1 MAIEGGYA
9 PPGVYTRTIFEDSNT
24 NLAQLQG
31 KVPTL
36 IGVGKQTF
44 QVTGSELVRG
54 SSSTIDQRIVEED
67 PTGRMISD
75 TNPDGSFVL
84 GDFDG
89 VLTEVYVRHFPI
101 VTGDGTGTT
110 SNTPS
115 SVAVTINGNST
126 VVIEVD
132 GAKGKIRLAE
142 APSQGD
148 DVRVSY
154 FFNRTDTFVEDEV
167 LTSQVSAFQT
177 EIKGSASSFVI
188 TAETNT
194 LILTCDGQTQVLTL
208 GVEAVR
214 ADSLDKIENLING
227 AGLGSLVAS
236 TYEDQDGS
244 ENLLLSADGQ
254 IIVGAGTA
262 NLALGIYTNQQGTA
276 RNSTFFTTNGPIVDG
291 SNGGVI
297 TTDVNRITV
306 KVDDIVVQAESVDG
320 ANGSFTLAAPP
331 KVGSTVSVSYHHNTF
346 QDKFDYIPGRDVK
359 SLDRVSLVASG
370 GGASAQFIQDVDF
383 VLSDDKIVWGTASI
397 VSKGETQTGNTAFG
411 ATQVSA
417 LLRDERG
424 YLLECSPVTNTSVI
438 PPRVLANTFKLP
450 YQPVDGTGSG
460 IPTSN
465 PALIQVRTG
474 VTFSDALENPVAT
487 VVRVDSATSQITLA
501 TAPPTN
507 HKVFATFFYSILQD
521 RFDLNAY
528 TVAVETVGASGVG
541 TYTLTSGSTSFFGAE
556 LTAKGNDLAEV
567 VVGFPSGSEALIGT
581 RFSGGVPVEETITL
595 EFGEFEAT
603 PAIFFAE
610 GSASY
615 YLVQGESDTLN
626 ITVNAQQVVMEF
638 DQPTDNGRLGNLT
651 HAVGEVLPYSVESN
665 NQTLANGINA
675 SVDLVVDGKSLASA
689 SIAGNVQTANTIISA
704 INTQANAVPAS
715 YTAMSPFGA
724 WQAIANGYNA
734 FQFRYVGDQSGPSAT
749 LTATIP
755 VGQYLNATALAGA
768 SDLADYNN
776 SLGVNKAIQV
786 AILEYIKDE
795 NVDLDGQANV
805 SAAGAGNGVFE
816 GLEIT
821 VSADTSNRL
830 VFSLVGVPNIAD
842 GANDDDNFGYVEF
855 IGADDNTFLSLAG
868 VDYGVADGTQSKW
881 GQLPVATLATT
892 VLGGGPQRDRVV
904 LKNRTLIGNS
914 YYPPVDLGISV
925 TTGTN
930 LDLMGISPTLNVAS
944 SRTSVLDKPSI
955 RLTVGWDEVDDVS
968 GIPAKIMYDGTGVE
982 DANNVLSLTI
992 DGTPISITL
1001 TANGAG
1007 TELDIDELVVAL
1019 NDNAALGAHGTA
1031 IIEGQYIR
1039 IVSAYNTTTSY
1050 IKVGAGSANT
1060 AFGLTEGDVVATK
1073 GLSAQ
1078 ALSDALNSSLEP
1090 HATFKD
1096 FLFSFNMTG
1105 GDATKFG
1112 TNAIALIHTDAV
1124 GKQYLGFESMLV
1136 GVASILDV
1144 TACNIANTR
1153 GNGLKITT
1161 DSGAVGEAS
1170 IQGYNL
1176 SSNNPKGT
1184 GSAGTS
1190 TIKNGVGADGR
1201 ISQTYVDSVT
1211 GFTITILP
1219 RDGGVAYPTGAGAT
1233 MTFNV
1238 SSSLTTNANIP
1249 QYAIPGVSLTVSNTL
1264 DTAIGDNAL
1273 VETFFKGGKE
1283 PTIGQTYYIDFTRD
1297 RSSFNTRTFTNL
1309 ADVVRTYGEI
1319 SLENTLSMG
1328 AYLAFSNG
1336 ATALACKQIQLATGI
1351 VEPSEDQ
1358 MVTALQQIEGEIVP
1372 GLSPSVIVPL
1382 MPASTSLLSA
1392 ISNHCDVQSSLR
1404 YRSERRAVLG
1414 CAVGTQPRDAQA
1426 LAQATGNSRV
1436 CLIYPDIAN
1445 IRFTNSQGVA
1455 QSYFV
1460 GGEMIAVAV
1469 AMATSNPTLDSAT
1482 PWTNRSVNGFTDL
1495 GRVLDDVD
1503 ANNTANAGVTV
1514 LKQTPQGIQ
1523 VRHGLTTNMTSVLT
1537 KTPTVVQ
1544 IADDVH
1550 LRVRNLCNRYIG
1562 TKFVPNTISQ
1572 IEGRVNGLFKQLVR
1586 DQIIST
1592 YTGLTVATDPN
1603 DPTGLLVDVF
1613 YKPVYPLLYIQFTF
1627 TVQGS

>member
-9 PPGVYTRTIFEDSNT
+9 PPGVYTRTIFEDTNT
-24 NLAQLQG
+24 NIAQLQG

-36 IGVGKQTF
+36 MGVGKQTF

-84 GDFDG
+84 SEFDG
-89 VLTEVYVRHFPI
+89 VLTEIYTRHSPI
-101 VTGDGTGTT
+101 VTGDGSGTN

-115 SVAVTINGNST
+115 SVSATINGNAT
-126 VVIEVD
+126 VIIEVD
-132 GAKGKIRLAE
+132 GANGKIRLAE
-142 APSQGD
+142 APSLGD

-154 FFNRTDTFVEDEV
+154 FFNRTDTYVEDEV
-167 LTSQVSAFQT
+167 LTTQVSDFQT
-177 EIKGSASSFVI
+177 EIRGSASNFVI
-188 TAETNT
+188 TADTNT
-194 LILTCDGQTQVLTL
+194 LILTCDGQTKVLTL

-214 ADSLDKIENLING
+214 ADSLDKVENIING
-227 AGLGSLVAS
+227 ASIGSLVAS
-236 TYEDQDGS
+236 TYVDQDGS

-254 IIVGAGTA
+254 IVVGAGTS

-276 RNSTFFTTNGPIVDG
+276 RNRTFFTAKGPIVDG

-297 TTDVNRITV
+297 TTDVNLISV
-306 KVDDIVVQAESVDG
+306 KVDAVAVQAESVDG
-320 ANGSFTLAAPP
+320 ANGSFTLVSPP
-331 KVGSTVSVSYHHNTF
+331 KVGSTVSVSYYQNTF
-346 QDKFDYIPGRDVK
+346 KDQFDFIPGRDVK

-370 GGASAQFIQDVDF
+370 GGASALFTQDVDF

-397 VSKGETQTGNTAFG
+397 VSLGETQTGNTAFG
-411 ATQVSA
+411 SNQVSA
-417 LLRDERG
+417 LLRDEKG
-424 YLLECSPVTNTSVI
+424 YLLECAPVTNTSVI

-465 PALIQVRTG
+465 TALIQVRTG
-474 VTFSDALENPVAT
+474 VSFADALENPVAT
-487 VVRVDSATSQITLA
+487 VTRVDPANSQITLA

-528 TVAVETVGASGVG
+528 NVAVETVGASGIG
-541 TYTLTSGSTSFFGAE
+541 TYTLTSGTTSYYGAE
-556 LTAKGNDLAEV
+556 LTAKGIDLTEV
-567 VVGFPSGSEALIGT
+567 VVEFPSGSEALIGT
-581 RFSGGVPVEETITL
+581 RFSSGTPVGETITL
-595 EFGEFEAT
+595 EFGDFEET

-615 YLVQGESDTLN
+615 YLVQGQSDTLN
-626 ITVNAQQVVMEF
+626 ITVDQHPVVVLF
-638 DQPTDNGRLGNLT
+638 DEPTGSSRLGHMT
-651 HAVGEVLPYSVESN
+651 HAVGEVLPYTAESN
-665 NQTLANGINA
+665 NADLGTAIST
-675 SVDLVVDGKSLASA
+675 SVDLVVDGKALASA
-689 SIAGNVQTANTIISA
+689 TVAGDDKTITHLVA
-704 INTQANAVPAS
+704 EINTQANLVKPV
-715 YTAMSPFGA
+715 YTAMSPMGA
-724 WQAIANGYNA
+724 WTASNVGVADAYRKFTFQYTGNANAGQTFANC
-734 FQFRYVGDQSGPSAT
+734 
-749 LTATIP
+749 TI
-755 VGQYLNATALAGA
+755 
-768 SDLADYNN
+768 D
-776 SLGVNKAIQV
+776 
-786 AILEYIKDE
+786 
-795 NVDLDGQANV
+795 
-805 SAAGAGNGVFE
+805 AGNYVLVADLVAKVQAAIVAKIAAVG
-816 GLEIT
+816 GAYANLDIT
-821 VSADTSNRL
+821 VGSDSSNRL
-830 VFSLVGVPNIAD
+830 
-842 GANDDDNFGYVEF
+842 
-855 IGADDNTFLSLAG
+855 TFELTTLP
-868 VDYGVADGTQSKW
+868 VADAYGYIEFTSAGGDFLDVAGIDFAAAIGGTQTKV
-881 GQLPVATLATT
+881 GILPVATKVSTA
-892 VLGGGPQRDRVV
+892 LGGGALRDR
-904 LKNRTLIGNS
+904 LILRNRTFIGNK
-914 YYPPVDLGISV
+914 YYSPVDLGLSV

-930 LDLMGISPTLNVAS
+930 LDLMGISPTLNVIS
-944 SRTSVLDKPSI
+944 TRTSVLDNPSL
-955 RLTVGWDEVDDVS
+955 RLTVGWDEISNDTY
-968 GIPAKIMYDGTGVE
+968 IPSKKFYDGTGAE
-982 DANNVLSLTI
+982 DANQVLSLTI
-992 DGTPISITL
+992 DGTPVSVTM

-1007 TELDIDELVVAL
+1007 TDLDIQDIVTLL
-1019 NDNAALGAHGTA
+1019 NHGVDGLLTATAHV
-1031 IIEGQYIR
+1031 EGQYIR
-1039 IVSAYNTTTSY
+1039 IVSDTNTTTSY
-1050 IKVGAGSANT
+1050 IKVGAGTANT
-1060 AFGLTEGDVVATK
+1060 AFGLTEGTVVATK

-1078 ALSDALNSSLEP
+1078 SLSDALMSSLE
-1090 HATFKD
+1090 AGGALSLA
-1096 FLFSFNMTG
+1096 LFSVDQTG
-1105 GDATKFG
+1105 GDVTKFG
-1112 TNAIALIHTDAV
+1112 TNAVALIHTDAV
-1124 GKQYLGFESMLV
+1124 GKQYLGFESLEA
-1136 GVASILDV
+1136 GVDSILDV
-1144 TACNIANTR
+1144 TG
-1153 GNGLKITT
+1153 GNVATTKGTGLKITT
-1161 DSGAVGEAS
+1161 DSGAVGEAAY
-1170 IQGYNL
+1170 QGYNL

-1190 TIKNGVGADGR
+1190 TLKDAVGADGR
-1201 ISQTYVDSVT
+1201 VSQTYVDSVT

-1219 RDGGVAYPTGAGAT
+1219 REGGVAYPTGADAT

-1238 SSSLTTNANIP
+1238 SSSLKTNANIA
-1249 QYAIPGVSLTVSNTL
+1249 QYAIPGVSLRVTNTL

-1273 VETFFKGGKE
+1273 VETYYKGGKE
-1283 PTIGQTYYIDFTRD
+1283 PTVGQTYYIDFTRD

-1328 AYLAFSNG
+1328 AFLAFSNG
-1336 ATALACKQIQLATGI
+1336 ATALACKQIQLDTG
-1351 VEPSEDQ
+1351 VVSPTEDQ
-1358 MVTALQQIEGEIVP
+1358 MLIAVQQIEGEIVP

-1382 MPASTSLLSA
+1382 MPASTALLSA

-1426 LAQATGNSRV
+1426 LAQATGNSRI
-1436 CLIYPDIAN
+1436 CLVYPDIAN
-1445 IRFTNSQGVA
+1445 IRFTDSQGVA

-1460 GGEMIAVAV
+1460 GGEMVAVAV
-1469 AMATSNPTLDSAT
+1469 AMATSNPTIDSAE
-1482 PWTNRSVNGFTDL
+1482 PWTNRVINGFTDL
-1495 GRVLDDVD
+1495 GRILDDVD
-1503 ANNTANAGVTV
+1503 ANTTANAGITV

-1613 YKPVYPLLYIQFTF
+1613 YKPVFPLLYIQFTF

>member
-9 PPGVYTRTIFEDSNT
+9 PPGVYTRTIFEDTNT

-31 KVPTL
+31 KVPTI

-67 PTGRMISD
+67 PTGRMIAD

-84 GDFDG
+84 SDFDG

-101 VTGDGTGTT
+101 VTGDGSGST

-115 SVAVTINGNST
+115 SVSATINGNAT
-126 VVIEVD
+126 VIIEVD
-132 GAKGKIRLAE
+132 GAKGKVRLAE

-148 DVRVSY
+148 DVRISY

-167 LTSQVSAFQT
+167 LSSQVSDFQT
-177 EIKGSASSFVI
+177 EIRGSASTFVI

-194 LILTCDGQTQVLTL
+194 LILTCDGETQVLTL
-208 GVEAVR
+208 GVDAVR
-214 ADSLDKIENLING
+214 ADSLNKVQNAING
-227 AGLGSLVAS
+227 AEIGSLTAS
-236 TYEDQDGS
+236 TYVDQNGS
-244 ENLLLSADGQ
+244 ENLLLSANGE

-262 NLALGIYTNQQGTA
+262 NLALGIYTNQRGSD
-276 RNSTFFTTNGPIVDG
+276 RNRTFFTANGPIVDG

-297 TTDVNRITV
+297 TTDVSLITV
-306 KVDDIVVQAESVDG
+306 KVDNAVVQAVSLDG
-320 ANGSFTLAAPP
+320 ANGSFTLATPP
-331 KVGSTVSVSYHHNTF
+331 KVGSTVSVSYYHNTF

-370 GGASAQFIQDVDF
+370 GGAAAQFIQDVDF
-383 VLSDDKIVWGTASI
+383 VLSDDRIVWGTASI
-397 VSKGETQTGNTAFG
+397 VSQGETQTGNTSFG
-411 ATQVSA
+411 TTQVSA

-474 VTFSDALENPVAT
+474 VSFADALENPVAT
-487 VVRVDSATSQITLA
+487 VTRVDPATSQITLA

-521 RFDLNAY
+521 KFDLNAY
-528 TVAVETVGASGVG
+528 NVTVEAVGASGVG
-541 TYTLTSGSTSFFGAE
+541 TYTLTSGTTSFFGAE
-556 LTAKGNDLAEV
+556 LTAKGNDLSETV
-567 VVGFPSGSEALIGT
+567 IEFPSGSEALTGT
-581 RFSGGVPVEETITL
+581 RFSSGVQVEEIITL
-595 EFGEFEAT
+595 QFGNFDET
-603 PAIFFAE
+603 PATFFVE
-610 GSASY
+610 GSAPY
-615 YLVQGESDTLN
+615 YLVDGQSDTLA
-626 ITVNAQQVVMEF
+626 ITVDQQAVSVDF
-638 DQPTDNGRLGNLT
+638 SAPTDGTRLGNIT
-651 HAVGEVLPYSVESN
+651 HHVGEVLPYTAESDN
-665 NQTLANGINA
+665 SNLGDGISTSITLNVDGLDLPACTVAGDDKTV
-675 SVDLVVDGKSLASA
+675 SDLV
-689 SIAGNVQTANTIISA
+689 TE
-704 INTQANAVPAS
+704 INTRSLTVKPT
-715 YTAMSPFGA
+715 YTAMSVMGA
-724 WQAIANGYNA
+724 WSAKGNTYKV
-734 FQFRYVGDQSGPSAT
+734 FKFSYRGDTTPESTVTCTIDEADY
-749 LTATIP
+749 LTAE
-755 VGQYLNATALAGA
+755 ALAGD
-768 SDLADYNN
+768 STILGDLANT
-776 SLGVNKAIQV
+776 GVNKA
-786 AILEYIKDE
+786 L
-795 NVDLDGQANV
+795 VDGIALVPAV
-805 SAAGAGNGVFE
+805 L
-816 GLEIT
+816 GLQIT
-821 VSADTSNRL
+821 CSSVGGRL
-830 VFSLVGVPNIAD
+830 VFTLDAIPGGD
-842 GANDDDNFGYVEF
+842 TYGYIEF
-855 IGADDNTFLSLAG
+855 ITDADPDTSFLSVAG
-868 VDYGVADGTQSKW
+868 IDGHQNTGSNGGTQTKW
-881 GQLPVATLATT
+881 GFMPVAASAS
-892 VLGGGPQRDRVV
+892 VDILGNGILTEPHRDRLI
-904 LKNRTLIGNS
+904 LKNRTLIGNT
-914 YYPPVDLGISV
+914 YYPPSSIDLGLSV
-925 TTGTN
+925 STGTN
-930 LDLMGISPTLNVAS
+930 LNLMGITPSLSLIA
-944 SRTSVLDKPSI
+944 SRTSVIDKPSI
-955 RLTVGWDEVDDVS
+955 LLNVGWDEVDAVS
-968 GIPAKIMYDGTGVE
+968 GIPAKTMYDGSGQE
-982 DANNVLSLTI
+982 DQNDTLVLVLSGNTI
-992 DGTPISITL
+992 PVTFTSS
-1001 TANGAG
+1001 GAG
-1007 TELDIDELVVAL
+1007 TERDIGELITTLNTAL
-1019 NDNAALGAHGTA
+1019 ATHGSAHA
-1031 IIEGQYIR
+1031 EGQNIR
-1039 IVSAYNTTTSY
+1039 VVSAYNDTNAY
-1050 IKVGAGSANT
+1050 IRVGAGAGNT
-1060 AFGLTEGDVVATK
+1060 AFNLIEGDTVSAK
-1073 GLSAQ
+1073 GVSAS
-1078 ALSDALNSSLEP
+1078 ALVSALMSHSE
-1090 HATFKD
+1090 AEADIAD
-1096 FLFSFNMTG
+1096 FLVSVANINIDDG
-1105 GDATKFG
+1105 AADKYA
-1112 TNAIALIHTDAV
+1112 TNAVSFIHTDAV
-1124 GKQYLGFESMLV
+1124 GKQYIGFESLAV

-1144 TACNIANTR
+1144 TPCNIAQTK
-1153 GNGLKITT
+1153 GTGLKLTT
-1161 DSGAVGEAS
+1161 SSGAVGEAS
-1170 IQGYNL
+1170 TQGFFL
-1176 SSNNPKGT
+1176 TSNNPNGT
-1184 GSAGTS
+1184 GSANTS
-1190 TIKNGVGADGR
+1190 TINDGTGADGR

-1219 RDGGVAYPTGAGAT
+1219 REGGIAYPTGADAT
-1233 MTFNV
+1233 LTFNV
-1238 SSSLTTNANIP
+1238 STSIKTNANIP
-1249 QYAIPGVSLTVSNTL
+1249 QYAIPGVSLVVSNTL

-1273 VETFFKGGKE
+1273 VETFYKGGKE

-1328 AYLAFSNG
+1328 AFLAFSNG
-1336 ATALACKQIQLATGI
+1336 ATALACKQIQLDTG
-1351 VEPSEDQ
+1351 VVQPSEDQ
-1358 MVTALQQIEGEIVP
+1358 MVTALQEIEGEIVP

-1382 MPASTSLLSA
+1382 MPASTALLSA

-1445 IRFTNSQGVA
+1445 IRFTDSQGVA

-1469 AMATSNPTLDSAT
+1469 AMATSNPAIDSAT

-1495 GRVLDDVD
+1495 GRILDDVD
-1503 ANNTANAGVTV
+1503 ANTTANAGITV

-1572 IEGRVNGLFKQLVR
+1572 IEGRVNALFKQLVR

>member
-9 PPGVYTRTIFEDSNT
+9 PPGVYTRTIFEDTNT

-31 KVPTL
+31 KVPTI

-84 GDFDG
+84 SDFDG

-115 SVAVTINGNST
+115 SVSATINGNAT
-126 VVIEVD
+126 VIIEVD
-132 GAKGKIRLAE
+132 GANGRIRLAE

-148 DVRVSY
+148 DVRISY

-167 LTSQVSAFQT
+167 LSSQVSDFQT
-177 EIKGSASSFVI
+177 EIKGAASTFVI

-194 LILTCDGQTQVLTL
+194 LIITCDGQTQVLTL
-208 GVEAVR
+208 GVESVR

-227 AGLGSLVAS
+227 AQIGSLTAS
-236 TYEDQDGS
+236 TYVDQNGS
-244 ENLLLSADGQ
+244 ENLLLSADGE
-254 IIVGAGTA
+254 IKIGDGTA

-276 RNSTFFTTNGPIVDG
+276 RNRTFFTTNGPIVDG

-306 KVDDIVVQAESVDG
+306 KVDDTAVQAESVDG
-320 ANGSFTLAAPP
+320 ANGSFTLASPP

-370 GGASAQFIQDVDF
+370 GGAAAQFIQDVDF
-383 VLSDDKIVWGTASI
+383 VLSNDRIVWGTASI
-397 VSKGETQTGNTAFG
+397 VSQGETQTGNTPFG
-411 ATQVSA
+411 TAQVSA

-424 YLLECSPVTNTSVI
+424 YLLECSPVVNTSVI

-474 VTFSDALENPVAT
+474 VSFTDALENPVAT
-487 VVRVDSATSQITLA
+487 VVRVDPATSQITLA
-501 TAPPTN
+501 SAPPTN

-528 TVAVETVGASGVG
+528 NVAVESVGASGVG
-541 TYTLTSGSTSFFGAE
+541 TYNLTSGTTSFFGTE
-556 LTAKGNDLAEV
+556 LTAKGVDLAEV
-567 VVGFPSGSEALIGT
+567 VVNFPSGSEALIGT
-581 RFSGGVPVEETITL
+581 RFSGGVPVEEIITL

-615 YLVQGESDTLN
+615 YLVQGKSDTLN
-626 ITVNAQQVVMEF
+626 ITVNAQQVVAEF
-638 DQPTDNGRLGNLT
+638 DQPTEGGRLGNIT

-675 SVDLVVDGKSLASA
+675 SVDLVVDGKSLASS
-689 SIAGNVQTANTIISA
+689 SITGNAQTANTIISA
-704 INTQANAVPAS
+704 INTQAAAVPAC
-715 YTAMSPFGA
+715 YTAMSPFGLFTA
-724 WQAIANGYNA
+724 TNNSYKA
-734 FQFRYVGDQSGPSAT
+734 FQFRYVGDQSGESAT
-749 LTATIP
+749 LTATLDEAD
-755 VGQYLNATALAGA
+755 YLNATALAGA
-768 SDLADYNN
+768 SDLANVAN
-776 SLGVNKAIQV
+776 STGVNKAIQT
-786 AILEYIKDE
+786 AIE
-795 NVDLDGQANV
+795 NYV
-805 SAAGAGNGVFE
+805 GAGGAGVFD

-821 VSADTSNRL
+821 VEADTNNRL
-830 VFSLVGVPNIAD
+830 VFSLVGVPNQAD
-842 GANDDDNFGYVEF
+842 GAAENDAFGYVEF
-855 IGADDNTFLSLAG
+855 IGADDNTFLSVAG
-868 VDYGVADGTQSKW
+868 IDYDVAGGTQSKW
-881 GQLPVATLATT
+881 GQLPVASKVSTA
-892 VLGGGPQRDRVV
+892 LGGGALRDRLI
-904 LKNRTLIGNS
+904 LKNRTLIGNN

-944 SRTSVLDKPSI
+944 SRTSVLDKPSL
-955 RLTVGWDEVDDVS
+955 RLTVGWDEVDDVDK
-968 GIPAKIMYDGTGVE
+968 IPAKTLYDGSTE
-982 DANNVLSLTI
+982 DANNVLSITI
-992 DGTPISITL
+992 DGMPFSIDL
-1001 TANGAG
+1001 LAEEFGGGGLPANADGDK
-1007 TELDIDELVVAL
+1007 LDIDEISTKI
-1019 NDNAALGAHGTA
+1019 NTALGNHATT

-1039 IVSAYNTTTSY
+1039 IVSAYAFTTSY
-1050 IKVGAGSANT
+1050 IKVGAGSANS
-1060 AFGLTEGDVVATK
+1060 AFGLTEGTVVATK

-1090 HATFKD
+1090 DATIKD
-1096 FLFSFNMTG
+1096 FLFSITQTG

-1112 TNAIALIHTDAV
+1112 TNAVALIHTDAV
-1124 GKQYLGFESMLV
+1124 GKQYLGFESLLV

-1144 TACNIANTR
+1144 TGGNVASTR
-1153 GNGLKITT
+1153 GTGLKITT
-1161 DSGAVGEAS
+1161 DSGAVGEAVS
-1170 IQGYNL
+1170 QGYNL
-1176 SSNNPKGT
+1176 TSNNPNGT

-1219 RDGGVAYPTGAGAT
+1219 REGGVVYPTGANAT

-1238 SSSLTTNANIP
+1238 STSITTNANIP
-1249 QYAIPGVSLTVSNTL
+1249 QYAIPGVSLIVSNTL
-1264 DTAIGDNAL
+1264 DTAIGDNAI

-1319 SLENTLSMG
+1319 SLENSLSMG
-1328 AYLAFSNG
+1328 AFLAFSNG
-1336 ATALACKQIQLATGI
+1336 ATALACKQIQLPTG
-1351 VEPSEDQ
+1351 VVQPTEDQ
-1358 MVTALQQIEGEIVP
+1358 MVTALQEIEGEIVP

-1382 MPASTSLLSA
+1382 LPASTALLSA

-1426 LAQATGNSRV
+1426 LSQATGNSRV

-1455 QSYFV
+1455 ENFFV

-1469 AMATSNPTLDSAT
+1469 AMATSNPAIDSAT

-1503 ANNTANAGVTV
+1503 ANATANAGITV

-1550 LRVRNLCNRYIG
+1550 LRVRNLCQSYIG

-1572 IEGRVNGLFKQLVR
+1572 IEGRVNNLFKQLVR

>member
-9 PPGVYTRTIFEDSNT
+9 PPGVYTRTIFEDTNT

-44 QVTGSELVRG
+44 SVTGSELVRG
-54 SSSTIDQRIVEED
+54 SSATIDQRIVEED
-67 PTGRMISD
+67 PTGRMIAD

-84 GDFDG
+84 SDFDG

-101 VTGDGTGTT
+101 VTGDGSGTT

-115 SVAVTINGNST
+115 SVSATINGNAT
-126 VVIEVD
+126 VILEVD
-132 GAKGKIRLAE
+132 GANGKIRLAE

-148 DVRVSY
+148 DVRISY

-167 LTSQVSAFQT
+167 LTSQVSDFQT
-177 EIKGSASSFVI
+177 EIRGSASTFVI

-194 LILTCDGQTQVLTL
+194 LILTCDGETQVLTL
-208 GVEAVR
+208 GVEANR
-214 ADSLDKIENLING
+214 ADSLDKVQNIING
-227 AGLGSLVAS
+227 ASIGSLEAS
-236 TYEDQDGS
+236 TYVDQDGS
-244 ENLLLSADGQ
+244 ENLLLSADGE
-254 IIVGAGTA
+254 IIVGAGSA
-262 NLALGIYTNQQGTA
+262 NLALGIYTNQRGTA
-276 RNSTFFTTNGPIVDG
+276 RNRTFFTTNGPIVDG
-291 SNGGVI
+291 TNAGVI
-297 TTDVNRITV
+297 TTDVSLITV
-306 KVDDIVVQAESVDG
+306 KVNNAVVQAESVDG
-320 ANGSFTLAAPP
+320 ANGSFTLASPP
-331 KVGSTVSVSYHHNTF
+331 SVGSTVSVSYYHNTF
-346 QDKFDYIPGRDVK
+346 RDQFDYIPGRDVK

-370 GGASAQFIQDVDF
+370 GGAAAQFIQDVDF
-383 VLSDDKIVWGTASI
+383 VLHDDKIVWGTASI
-397 VSKGETQTGNTAFG
+397 VSQGDIQTGNTAFG
-411 ATQVSA
+411 TTQVSA

-424 YLLECSPVTNTSVI
+424 YLLECSPVVNTSVI

-460 IPTSN
+460 IPSSN

-474 VTFSDALENPVAT
+474 VSFADALENPVAT
-487 VVRVDSATSQITLA
+487 VTRVDPATSQITLA

-528 TVAVETVGASGVG
+528 NVAVETVGASGIG
-541 TYTLTSGSTSFFGAE
+541 TYTLTSGTTSFFGAE
-556 LTAKGNDLAEV
+556 LTAKGADLSEV
-567 VVGFPSGSEALIGT
+567 VVEFPSGSEALIGT

-595 EFGEFEAT
+595 EFGDFEAT
-603 PAIFFAE
+603 PAVFFAE

-615 YLVQGESDTLN
+615 YLVQGQSDTLN
-626 ITVNAQQVVMEF
+626 ITVDAQPVVVEF
-638 DQPTDNGRLGNLT
+638 DQPTEGGRTGHIT
-651 HAVGEVLPYSVESN
+651 HQVGEVLPYTAESN
-665 NQTLANGINA
+665 NADLGTGIST
-675 SVDLVVDGKSLASA
+675 SVDLVVDGKALASA
-689 SIAGNVQTANTIISA
+689 TVAGDDKTVDHLITE
-704 INTQANAVPAS
+704 INTQAEAVPAS
-715 YTAMSPFGA
+715 YTAMSPFGSWEA
-724 WQAIANGYNA
+724 KNNT
-734 FQFRYVGDQSGPSAT
+734 FKSFEFRYVGSTSGPSAT
-749 LTATIP
+749 LTATIAEA
-755 VGQYLNATALAGA
+755 VYGNASALAGD
-768 SDLADYNN
+768 SDLADVNN
-776 SLGVNKAIQV
+776 STGVNKAIQT
-786 AILEYIKDE
+786 AIETY
-795 NVDLDGQANV
+795 V
-805 SAAGAGNGVFE
+805 AGAGAAVFD

-830 VFSLVGVPNIAD
+830 VFSLVGVPNVAD
-842 GANDDDNFGYVEF
+842 GAGGDDDFGYVEF
-855 IGADDNTFLSLAG
+855 IGADDDTFLSVAG
-868 VDYGVADGTQSKW
+868 IDYDVAGGTQSKW
-881 GQLPVATLATT
+881 GQLPVASKVSTA
-892 VLGGGPQRDRVV
+892 LGGGALRDRLI
-904 LKNRTLIGNS
+904 LKNRTFVGNN
-914 YYPPVDLGISV
+914 YYPPVDLGLSV

-930 LDLMGISPTLNVAS
+930 LDLMGISPTLNVVGT
-944 SRTSVLDKPSI
+944 RTSILDKPSI
-955 RLTVGWDEVDDVS
+955 RLTVGWDEVDAN
-968 GIPAKIMYDGTGVE
+968 GIPAKILYNGDTE
-982 DANNVLSLTI
+982 DANNILSLTI
-992 DGTPISITL
+992 DGTPISVNLLHTQLNAYVDGDTL
-1001 TANGAG
+1001 DVA
-1007 TELDIDELVVAL
+1007 DIVDQL
-1019 NDNAALGAHGTA
+1019 NDGVEGLIHATA
-1031 IIEGQYIR
+1031 YVEGQYIR
-1039 IVSAYNTTTSY
+1039 IVSNKNTTTSY
-1050 IKVGAGSANT
+1050 IKVGSGSANT
-1060 AFGLTEGDVVATK
+1060 AFGLTENTVVATK

-1078 ALSDALNSSLEP
+1078 SLSDALMSSLE
-1090 HATFKD
+1090 ANADIKD
-1096 FLFSFNMTG
+1096 ALFSTDQTG
-1105 GDATKFG
+1105 GAADKFG
-1112 TNAIALIHTDAV
+1112 TNAVALIHTDAV
-1124 GKQYLGFESMLV
+1124 GKQYLGFESLSV

-1144 TACNIANTR
+1144 TG
-1153 GNGLKITT
+1153 GNVATTKGTGLKITA

-1170 IQGYNL
+1170 YQGYNL
-1176 SSNNPKGT
+1176 SSNNPNGT

-1190 TIKNGVGADGR
+1190 TLKDGVGADGR

-1211 GFTITILP
+1211 GFSITILP
-1219 RDGGVAYPTGAGAT
+1219 REGGIEYPTGADAT

-1238 SSSLTTNANIP
+1238 SSSLKTNANIP
-1249 QYAIPGVSLTVSNTL
+1249 QYAIPGVSLVVSNTL

-1273 VETFFKGGKE
+1273 VETFYKGGKE

-1297 RSSFNTRTFTNL
+1297 RSNFNTRTFSNL

-1328 AYLAFSNG
+1328 AFLAFSNG
-1336 ATALACKQIQLATGI
+1336 ATALACKQIQLDVNQTAPT
-1351 VEPSEDQ
+1351 EDQ
-1358 MVTALQQIEGEIVP
+1358 MVTALQEIEGEIVP
-1372 GLSPSVIVPL
+1372 GLSPSVVVPL
-1382 MPASTSLLSA
+1382 MPASTALLSA

-1445 IRFTNSQGVA
+1445 IRFTDSQGVS

-1469 AMATSNPTLDSAT
+1469 AMATSNPALDSAT

-1495 GRVLDDVD
+1495 GRILDDVD
-1503 ANNTANAGVTV
+1503 ANTTANAGITV

-1562 TKFVPNTISQ
+1562 QKFVPNTISQ

>member
-9 PPGVYTRTIFEDSNT
+9 PPGVYTRTIFEDTNT

-31 KVPTL
+31 KVPTI

-44 QVTGSELVRG
+44 QVNGSELVRG

-67 PTGRMISD
+67 PTGRMIAD

-84 GDFDG
+84 SDFDG

-101 VTGDGTGTT
+101 VTGDGSGTT

-115 SVAVTINGNST
+115 SVSATINGNAT
-126 VVIEVD
+126 VIIEVD
-132 GAKGKIRLAE
+132 GANGKVRLAE

-148 DVRVSY
+148 DVRISY

-167 LTSQVSAFQT
+167 LSSQVSDFQT
-177 EIKGSASSFVI
+177 EIRGSASSFVI

-194 LILTCDGQTQVLTL
+194 LIITCDGETQVLTL
-208 GVEAVR
+208 GVEANR
-214 ADSLDKIENLING
+214 ADSLDKVQNIING
-227 AGLGSLVAS
+227 AGIGSLEAS
-236 TYEDQDGS
+236 TYVDQDGS
-244 ENLLLSADGQ
+244 ENLLLSADGE

-262 NLALGIYTNQQGTA
+262 NLALGIYTNQRGTA
-276 RNSTFFTTNGPIVDG
+276 RNRTFFTSNGPIVDG
-291 SNGGVI
+291 TNAGVI
-297 TTDVNRITV
+297 TTDVSLITV
-306 KVDDIVVQAESVDG
+306 KVNNAVVQAESVDG
-320 ANGSFTLAAPP
+320 ANGSFTLASPP
-331 KVGSTVSVSYHHNTF
+331 QVGSTVSVSYYHNTF
-346 QDKFDYIPGRDVK
+346 RDQFDYIPGRDVK

-370 GGASAQFIQDVDF
+370 GGAAAQFIQDVDF
-383 VLSDDKIVWGTASI
+383 VLHDDKIVWGTASI
-397 VSKGETQTGNTAFG
+397 VSQGDIQTGNTAFG
-411 ATQVSA
+411 TAQVSA

-424 YLLECSPVTNTSVI
+424 YLLECSPVVNTSVI

-474 VTFSDALENPVAT
+474 ISFADALENPLAT
-487 VVRVDSATSQITLA
+487 VTRVDPATSQITLA

-528 TVAVETVGASGVG
+528 NVAVETVGASGIG
-541 TYTLTSGSTSFFGAE
+541 TYTLTSGTTSFFGAE
-556 LTAKGNDLAEV
+556 LTAKGTDLSEV
-567 VVGFPSGSEALIGT
+567 VVEFPSGSEALIGT

-595 EFGEFEAT
+595 EFGNFEAT

-615 YLVQGESDTLN
+615 YLVQGHSDTLN
-626 ITVNAQQVVMEF
+626 ITVNAQPIVVEF
-638 DQPTDNGRLGNLT
+638 DQPTEGGRLGNIT
-651 HAVGEVLPYSVESN
+651 HSVGEVLPYSAESN
-665 NQTLANGINA
+665 NTVLPDGINA
-675 SVDLVVDGKSLASA
+675 SVDLVIDGKSLASA
-689 SIAGNVQTANTIISA
+689 SIAGNNQNALTILGA
-704 INTQANAVPAS
+704 INTQAEAVPAS
-715 YTAMSPFGA
+715 YTAMSPFGSWEA
-724 WQAIANGYNA
+724 KGNT
-734 FQFRYVGDQSGPSAT
+734 FKSFEFRYVGSTSGPSAT
-749 LTATIP
+749 LTATIAEA
-755 VGQYLNATALAGA
+755 VYGNASALAGD
-768 SDLADYNN
+768 SDLADVNN
-776 SLGVNKAIQV
+776 STGVNKAIQT
-786 AILEYIKDE
+786 AIETY
-795 NVDLDGQANV
+795 V
-805 SAAGAGNGVFE
+805 AGAGAAVFN

-830 VFSLVGVPNIAD
+830 VFSLVGVPNVAD
-842 GANDDDNFGYVEF
+842 GAAGDDTFGYVEF
-855 IGADDNTFLSLAG
+855 IGGDDNTFLSVAG
-868 VDYGVADGTQSKW
+868 IDYDVAGGTQSKW

-892 VLGGGPQRDRVV
+892 VLGGGAQRERVI
-904 LKNRTLIGNS
+904 LKNRTLIGNN

-930 LDLMGISPTLNVAS
+930 LDLMGISPTLNVVS

-955 RLTVGWDEVDDVS
+955 RLTVGWDEVDAD
-968 GIPAKIMYDGTGVE
+968 GIPAKVLYDGSGQE
-982 DANNVLSLTI
+982 PANNVLSLTI
-992 DGTPISITL
+992 DGTPLSVDL
-1001 TANGAG
+1001 GGNGAG
-1007 TELDIDELVVAL
+1007 QEISIETIVDTL
-1019 NDNAALGAHGTA
+1019 NQGDFNLNADAY
-1031 IIEGQYIR
+1031 IEGQYIR
-1039 IVSAYNTTTSY
+1039 IVSKFNSTTSY
-1050 IKVGAGSANT
+1050 IKVGAGSANS
-1060 AFGLTEGDVVATK
+1060 AFGLTENTVVATK

-1078 ALSDALNSSLEP
+1078 ALSDALNSSLE
-1090 HATFKD
+1090 ANADLKD
-1096 FLFSFNMTG
+1096 ALFAFNQTAG
-1105 GDATKFG
+1105 AANKFG
-1112 TNAIALIHTDAV
+1112 TNAVALIHTDAV
-1124 GKQYLGFESMLV
+1124 GKQYLGFESMSV
-1136 GVASILDV
+1136 GVGSILDV
-1144 TACNIANTR
+1144 TG
-1153 GNGLKITT
+1153 GNVATTKGTGLKITT

-1170 IQGYNL
+1170 YQGYNL
-1176 SSNNPKGT
+1176 SSNNPNGT
-1184 GSAGTS
+1184 GSVGTS
-1190 TIKNGVGADGR
+1190 TIKDGVGADGR
-1201 ISQTYVDSVT
+1201 ISQTYVDAVT

-1219 RDGGVAYPTGAGAT
+1219 REGGVEYPTGADAT

-1238 SSSLTTNANIP
+1238 SSSLKTNANIP
-1249 QYAIPGVSLTVSNTL
+1249 QYAIPGVSLVVSNTL

-1273 VETFFKGGKE
+1273 IETFYKGGKE

-1297 RSSFNTRTFTNL
+1297 RSSFNTRTFSNL

-1328 AYLAFSNG
+1328 AFLAFSNG
-1336 ATALACKQIQLATGI
+1336 ATALACKQIQLDTG
-1351 VEPSEDQ
+1351 VVQPSEDQ
-1358 MVTALQQIEGEIVP
+1358 MVTALQEIEGEIVP

-1382 MPASTSLLSA
+1382 MPASTALLSA

-1445 IRFTNSQGVA
+1445 IRFTDSQGVA

-1469 AMATSNPTLDSAT
+1469 AMATSNPAIDSAT

-1495 GRVLDDVD
+1495 GRILDDVD
-1503 ANNTANAGVTV
+1503 ANATANAGITV

-1592 YTGLTVATDPN
+1592 YTGLTVANDPN
-1603 DPTGLLVDVF
+1603 DPTGLLIDVF

>member
-9 PPGVYTRTIFEDSNT
+9 PPGVYTRTIFEDTNT

-31 KVPTL
+31 KVPTI

-67 PTGRMISD
+67 PTGRMIAD

-84 GDFDG
+84 SDFDG

-101 VTGDGTGTT
+101 VTGDGSGTT

-115 SVAVTINGNST
+115 SVSATINGNAT
-126 VVIEVD
+126 VIIEVD
-132 GAKGKIRLAE
+132 GANGKVRLAE

-148 DVRVSY
+148 DVRISY

-167 LTSQVSAFQT
+167 LSSQVSDFQT
-177 EIKGSASSFVI
+177 EIRGSASTFVI

-194 LILTCDGQTQVLTL
+194 LILTCDGETQVLTL
-208 GVEAVR
+208 GIEDVR

-227 AGLGSLVAS
+227 AEIGSLTAS
-236 TYEDQDGS
+236 TYVDQDGS
-244 ENLLLSADGQ
+244 ENLLLSADGE

-262 NLALGIYTNQQGTA
+262 NLALGIYTNQRGTD
-276 RNSTFFTTNGPIVDG
+276 RNRTFFTANGPIVDG

-297 TTDVNRITV
+297 TTDVSLITV
-306 KVDDIVVQAESVDG
+306 KVDNAVVQAESIDG
-320 ANGSFTLAAPP
+320 ANASFTLSSPP
-331 KVGSTVSVSYHHNTF
+331 KVGSTVSVSYFHNTF

-370 GGASAQFIQDVDF
+370 GGAAAQFIQDVDF
-383 VLSDDKIVWGTASI
+383 VLSNDRIVWGTASI
-397 VSKGETQTGNTAFG
+397 VSQGETQTGNTAFG
-411 ATQVSA
+411 TTQVSA

-424 YLLECSPVTNTSVI
+424 YLLECSPVVNTSVI
-438 PPRVLANTFKLP
+438 PSRVLANTFKLP

-474 VTFSDALENPVAT
+474 ISFTDALDNPVAT
-487 VVRVDSATSQITLA
+487 VVRVDPATSQITLA
-501 TAPPTN
+501 SAPPTN

-528 TVAVETVGASGVG
+528 NVAVETVGASGVG
-541 TYTLTSGSTSFFGAE
+541 TYTLSSGTTSFFGAE
-556 LTAKGNDLAEV
+556 LTAKGTDLTEV
-567 VVGFPSGSEALIGT
+567 VVNFPSGSEALIGT

-615 YLVQGESDTLN
+615 YLVEGSSDTLN
-626 ITVNAQQVVMEF
+626 ITINAQPVVVEF
-638 DQPTDNGRLGNLT
+638 DQPTEGGRLGNLT
-651 HAVGEVLPYSVESN
+651 HVVGEVLPYSAESN
-665 NQTLANGINA
+665 NVTLPDGINT
-675 SVDLVVDGKSLASA
+675 SVDLVIDGKSLASA
-689 SIAGNVQTANTIISA
+689 TIAGNNKNVLNMIEE
-704 INTQANAVPAS
+704 INIQANAVPAS
-715 YTAMSPFGA
+715 YTAMSPFGSWEA
-724 WQAIANGYNA
+724 TNNTFKS
-734 FQFRYVGDQSGPSAT
+734 FQFRFVGDQSGESAT
-749 LTATIP
+749 LTATIDQA
-755 VGQYLNATALAGA
+755 VYGNATALAGT
-768 SDLADYNN
+768 SDLADVNN
-776 SLGVNKAIQV
+776 STGVNKAIQT
-786 AILEYIKDE
+786 AIETY
-795 NVDLDGQANV
+795 V
-805 SAAGAGNGVFE
+805 AGAGAGVFD

-821 VSADTSNRL
+821 VEADTNNRL
-830 VFSLVGVPNIAD
+830 VFSLVGVPNVAD
-842 GANDDDNFGYVEF
+842 GAASDDNFGYVEF
-855 IGADDNTFLSLAG
+855 IGADDNTFLSVAG
-868 VDYGVADGTQSKW
+868 IDYDVAGGTQSKW
-881 GQLPVATLATT
+881 GQLPVATIAST
-892 VLGGGPQRDRVV
+892 VLVGGAQKERLV
-904 LKNRTLIGNS
+904 LKNRTLIGNN
-914 YYPPVDLGISV
+914 YYPPSDLDLGISV
-925 TTGTN
+925 NTGTN

-955 RLTVGWDEVDDVS
+955 RLTVGWDEVDAQ
-968 GIPAKIMYDGTGVE
+968 GIPSKTFYDGSGE
-982 DANNVLSLTI
+982 DSANNVLSLTI
-992 DGTPISITL
+992 DGTPLSFNLGGNGPGQEISIETIVDDL
-1001 TANGAG
+1001 NIQGGFNQYA
-1007 TELDIDELVVAL
+1007 VAY
-1019 NDNAALGAHGTA
+1019 
-1031 IIEGQYIR
+1031 IEGQYIR
-1039 IVSAYNTTTSY
+1039 IVSKSNTTTSY

-1060 AFGLTEGDVVATK
+1060 AFGLTEGDVIATK

-1078 ALSDALNSSLEP
+1078 ALSDALMSSRRANADL
-1090 HATFKD
+1090 KV
-1096 FLFSFNMTG
+1096 FLFTAAVG
-1105 GDATKFG
+1105 GGANNKFG
-1112 TNAIALIHTDAV
+1112 GNAISLIHTDAV
-1124 GKQYLGFESMLV
+1124 GKQYLGFESTIV
-1136 GVASILDV
+1136 GVGSILDV
-1144 TACNIANTR
+1144 TGGNVATTR
-1153 GNGLKITT
+1153 GTGLKITT
-1161 DSGAVGEAS
+1161 DSGAVGEAIS
-1170 IQGYNL
+1170 QGYNL
-1176 SSNNPKGT
+1176 TSNNPNGT

-1190 TIKNGVGADGR
+1190 TIKNGTGADGR

-1219 RDGGVAYPTGAGAT
+1219 REGGIAYPTGADAT
-1233 MTFNV
+1233 LTFNV
-1238 SSSLTTNANIP
+1238 STSIKTNANIP
-1249 QYAIPGVSLTVSNTL
+1249 QYAIPGVSLVVSNTL

-1273 VETFFKGGKE
+1273 VETFYKGGKE

-1328 AYLAFSNG
+1328 AFLAFSNG
-1336 ATALACKQIQLATGI
+1336 ATALACKQIQLDTG
-1351 VEPSEDQ
+1351 VVQPSEDQ
-1358 MVTALQQIEGEIVP
+1358 MVTALQEIEGEIVP

-1382 MPASTSLLSA
+1382 MPASTALLSA

-1445 IRFTNSQGVA
+1445 IRFTDSQGVA

-1469 AMATSNPTLDSAT
+1469 AMATSNPAIDSAT

-1495 GRVLDDVD
+1495 GRILDDVD
-1503 ANNTANAGVTV
+1503 ANTTANAGITV

-1572 IEGRVNGLFKQLVR
+1572 IEGRVNALFKQLVR

>member
-9 PPGVYTRTIFEDSNT
+9 PPGVYTRTIFEENNT

-31 KVPTL
+31 KVPTI

-54 SSSTIDQRIVEED
+54 SSSTTDQRIVEED
-67 PTGRMISD
+67 PTGRMISG
-75 TNPDGSFVL
+75 TNPDGSFIL
-84 GDFDG
+84 SDFDG
-89 VLTEVYVRHFPI
+89 VLTEVYVRNFPL

-115 SVAVTINGNST
+115 SVSVTINSSST

-132 GAKGKIRLAE
+132 GATGKIRLAE

-194 LILTCDGQTQVLTL
+194 LIITCDGQTQVLTL

-214 ADSLDKIENLING
+214 ADSLDKVENLING
-227 AGLGSLVAS
+227 ASIGSLVAS
-236 TYEDQDGS
+236 TYIDQDGS

-262 NLALGIYTNQQGTA
+262 NLALGIYTNQQGTD
-276 RNSTFFTTNGPIVDG
+276 RNRTFFTTSGPIVDG

-297 TTDVNRITV
+297 TTDVSRITV
-306 KVDDIVVQAESVDG
+306 KVDNIAVQAESVDG
-320 ANGSFTLAAPP
+320 SNGSFTLAAPP
-331 KVGSTVSVSYHHNTF
+331 KVGSTVSVSYYHNTF
-346 QDKFDYIPGRDVK
+346 QDKFDHIPGRDVK

-370 GGASAQFIQDVDF
+370 GGAAAQFIQDVDF
-383 VLSDDKIVWGTASI
+383 VLSDDKIVWGTASV
-397 VSKGETQTGNTAFG
+397 VSLGETQTGNTAFG
-411 ATQVSA
+411 PTQVSA

-424 YLLECSPVTNTSVI
+424 YLLECSPVTDTSVI
-438 PPRVLANTFKLP
+438 PSRVLANTFKLP

-465 PALIQVRTG
+465 TALIQVRTG
-474 VTFSDALENPVAT
+474 VSFADALENPVANVT
-487 VVRVDSATSQITLA
+487 RVDPATSQITLA

-528 TVAVETVGASGVG
+528 NVAVETVGASGVG
-541 TYTLTSGSTSFFGAE
+541 TYTLTSGTTSFFGTE
-556 LTAKGNDLAEV
+556 LTAKGNDLTEV
-567 VVGFPSGSEALIGT
+567 VVNFPSGSEALIGT

-610 GSASY
+610 GSGSY

-626 ITVNAQQVVMEF
+626 ITVDQQAVVVEF
-638 DQPTDNGRLGNLT
+638 DQPTEGGRTGHIT
-651 HAVGEVLPYSVESN
+651 HQVGEVLPYTAESN
-665 NQTLANGINA
+665 NADLGTAIST
-675 SVDLVVDGKSLASA
+675 SVDLVVDGKSLAS
-689 SIAGNVQTANTIISA
+689 STVAGDNKTVDDLVNA
-704 INTQANAVPAS
+704 INTQANAVAPC

-724 WQAIANGYNA
+724 FEAKNNGAGAALNGYSA
-734 FQFRYVGDQSGPSAT
+734 FQLHYTGSTTGASGNLNVQIEADAGLLADPNGAANNQSVVYA
-749 LTATIP
+749 
-755 VGQYLNATALAGA
+755 NATALAA
-768 SDLADYNN
+768 QITTELVTATV
-776 SLGVNKAIQV
+776 GV
-786 AILEYIKDE
+786 
-795 NVDLDGQANV
+795 
-805 SAAGAGNGVFE
+805 AG
-816 GLEIT
+816 LTIT
-821 VSADTSNRL
+821 CTADTSNRL
-830 VFSLVGVPNIAD
+830 VFNLTSVPAGD
-842 GANDDDNFGYVEF
+842 TYGYVEF
-855 IGADDNTFLSLAG
+855 IGGDDNTFLSIAG
-868 VDYGVADGTQSKW
+868 IDYDAATGGTQSKW
-881 GQLPVATLATT
+881 GRLPVAAKVSTA
-892 VLGGGPQRDRVV
+892 LGGGALRDRLI
-904 LKNRTLIGNS
+904 LKNRTLIGNN
-914 YYPPVDLGISV
+914 YYPPVDLGLNV

-930 LDLMGISPTLNVAS
+930 LELMGISPTLNVVA

-968 GIPAKIMYDGTGVE
+968 GIPAKIMYDGTLVE
-982 DANNVLSLTI
+982 EANHVLSLTI

-1007 TELDIDELVVAL
+1007 TELDIDELIGL
-1019 NDNAALGAHGTA
+1019 INTGLGAHGDA
-1031 IIEGQYIR
+1031 YIEGQYIR
-1039 IVSAYNTTTSY
+1039 IVSAYSKTTSY
-1050 IKVGAGSANT
+1050 IKVGAGSANS

-1078 ALSDALNSSLEP
+1078 ALSDALMSSLEANADIKDALFTRWNNNTDVNGGGFNGGIV
-1090 HATFKD
+1090 HAV
-1096 FLFSFNMTG
+1096 G
-1105 GDATKFG
+1105 KFAS
-1112 TNAIALIHTDAV
+1112 NAVALIHTDEV
-1124 GKQYLGFESMLV
+1124 LKQYLGFESLEV

-1144 TACNIANTR
+1144 TGG
-1153 GNGLKITT
+1153 GNSNVATTKGTGLKITT
-1161 DSGAVGEAS
+1161 DSGAVGEAVS
-1170 IQGYNL
+1170 QGYIL

-1184 GSAGTS
+1184 GSVNTA

-1201 ISQTYVDSVT
+1201 VSQTYVDSVT

-1219 RDGGVAYPTGAGAT
+1219 RDGGVVYPTGGNAT

-1238 SSSLTTNANIP
+1238 SSSLKTNANIP

-1283 PTIGQTYYIDFTRD
+1283 PTIGQTYYLDFTRD

-1328 AYLAFSNG
+1328 AFLAFSNG
-1336 ATALACKQIQLATGI
+1336 ATALACKQIQLATGV
-1351 VEPSEDQ
+1351 VEPTEVQ
-1358 MVTALQQIEGEIVP
+1358 MVNALQEIEGEIVP
-1372 GLSPSVIVPL
+1372 GLSPSVVIPL
-1382 MPASTSLLSA
+1382 KPASTTLLSA

-1414 CAVGTQPRDAQA
+1414 CAVGTQPRDAQS
-1426 LAQATGNSRV
+1426 LATSTANSRV
-1436 CLIYPDIAN
+1436 CLVYPDIAN
-1445 IRFTNSQGVA
+1445 IRFTDSQGVV

-1460 GGEMIAVAV
+1460 GGEMVAVAV
-1469 AMATSNPTLDSAT
+1469 AMATSNPAIDSAT
-1482 PWTNRSVNGFTDL
+1482 PWTNRSVNGFTGL

-1503 ANNTANAGVTV
+1503 ANATANAGITV

-1562 TKFVPNTISQ
+1562 QKFVPNTISQ

-1592 YTGLTVATDPN
+1592 YTGLSVITDPN

-1613 YKPVYPLLYIQFTF
+1613 YKPVFPLLYIQFTF